1 MIDPSTS
8 SNPEF
13 FKTLHTS
20 IEWLVDFEEKVLKGN
35 VLHKMQVV
43 DANYTQLVSNC
54 LNYNLTK

>member
-20 IEWLVDFEEKVLKGN
+20 IEWLVDFEEKVLKGS
-35 VLHKMQVV
+35 VLHIMQVV

-54 LNYNLTK
+54 LSFT